1 MNEKIL
7 LIAAFTR
14 ETCYVKL
21 ALGTGYTWQKF
32 RSRSWKK
39 LWLAGKSIYLLMCPS
54 TSYAKGES
62 MKDLTDKIVK
72 LKKEK
77 KAIIL
82 AHNYQRP
89 EIQDIA
95 DYVGDSIELSRKA
108 MLEKDAEIIVFSAVD
123 FMAESAAML
132 NPEKKV
138 LLPSLG
144 ARCPMA
150 QMLTVDEIKRWKA
163 LYPNAPVVLYV
174 NTLAS
179 AKAYCDICCTSA
191 NAVEV
196 INSLDAETILFGPDR
211 NLAEYVAEKT
221 GKTLIPIP
229 EWGFCPTHLLFQPE
243 DVTATKLQYPDAA
256 VMVHPECSSEMRKVA
271 DFVGSTS
278 KMCRYARECRANTV
292 IVGTE
297 EGLLH
302 RLRKENPEK
311 RFVMAYEGAVCPNMK
326 LTTLDRLYVAL
337 KEEKYVVKV
346 PENVARKARTALERM
361 FLVKS

>member
-1 MNEKIL
+1 MN
-7 LIAAFTR
+7 
-14 ETCYVKL
+14 
-21 ALGTGYTWQKF
+21 
-32 RSRSWKK
+32 
-39 LWLAGKSIYLLMCPS
+39 
-54 TSYAKGES
+54 
-62 MKDLTDKIVK
+62 LTDKIEK

-77 KAIIL
+77 KAIVL

-108 MLEKDAEIIVFSAVD
+108 MLEQDAEIIVFAAVD
-123 FMAESAAML
+123 FMAESAVLL
-132 NPEKKV
+132 NPAKKV

-150 QMLTVDEIKRWKA
+150 QMLTVDEIKQLKVH
-163 LYPNAPVVLYV
+163 YPDAPVVLYV

-179 AKAYCDICCTSA
+179 SKAYCDICCTSA

-196 INSLDAETILFGPDR
+196 VNSLAADTIIFGPDR
-211 NLAEYVAEKT
+211 NLSEYVAEQT
-221 GKTLIPIP
+221 GKTLIPVP

-243 DVTATKLQYPDAA
+243 DVTVLKQQYPEAV
-256 VMVHPECSSEMRKVA
+256 VMVHPECSAEMRSTA
-271 DFVGSTS
+271 DFIGSTS
-278 KMCRYARECRANTV
+278 KMCRYARETPAKTI

-311 RFVMAYEGAVCPNMK
+311 EFIMAYPDAVCPNMK
-326 LTTLDRLYVAL
+326 LTTLYRVYASL
-337 KEEKYVVKV
+337 KEEKHVVKI
-346 PENVARKARTALERM
+346 PEQIATKARVALERM
-361 FLVKS
+361 FQVES

>member
-1 MNEKIL
+1 MN
-7 LIAAFTR
+7 
-14 ETCYVKL
+14 L
-21 ALGTGYTWQKF
+21 A
-32 RSRSWKK
+32 
-39 LWLAGKSIYLLMCPS
+39 
-54 TSYAKGES
+54 E
-62 MKDLTDKIVK
+62 KIVK
-72 LKKEK
+72 LKKDK

-95 DYVGDSIELSRKA
+95 DYIGDSIELSRKA
-108 MLEKDAEIIVFSAVD
+108 MMEKEAEIIVFCAVD
-123 FMAESAAML
+123 FMAESAAIL
-132 NPEKKV
+132 NPNKKV
-138 LLPSLG
+138 LLPTLG

-150 QMLTVDEIKRWKA
+150 QMLTVDEIRRQRK
-163 LYPNAPVVLYV
+163 LHPNAPVVLYV
-174 NTLAS
+174 NTLALS
-179 AKAYCDICCTSA
+179 KANCDVCCTSA

-196 INSLDAETILFGPDR
+196 IESLEADTILFGPDR

-243 DVTATKLQYPDAA
+243 DVTVLKLEHPDAK

-278 KMCRYARECRANTV
+278 KMCRYATESSAKKF

-302 RLRKENPEK
+302 RLRKENPQK
-311 RFVMAYEGAVCPNMK
+311 QFIMAYEAAVCPNMK
-326 LTTLDRLYVAL
+326 LTTLDRLYASL
-337 KEEKYVVKV
+337 KEEKFLVKV
-346 PENVARKARTALERM
+346 PENVAKKARASLERM
-361 FLVKS
+361 FETKLSAA

>member
-1 MNEKIL
+1 MN
-7 LIAAFTR
+7 
-14 ETCYVKL
+14 
-21 ALGTGYTWQKF
+21 
-32 RSRSWKK
+32 
-39 LWLAGKSIYLLMCPS
+39 
-54 TSYAKGES
+54 
-62 MKDLTDKIVK
+62 LTDKIQK
-72 LKKEK
+72 LKKQK

-108 MLEKDAEIIVFSAVD
+108 MLEQNAKIIVVAAVD
-123 FMAESAAML
+123 FMAESAAVL
-132 NPEKKV
+132 NPAKKV

-150 QMLTVDEIKRWKA
+150 QMLTVDEIKRCKVH
-163 LYPNAPVVLYV
+163 YPDAPVVLYV

-179 AKAYCDICCTSA
+179 SKAYCDICCTSA

-196 INSLDAETILFGPDR
+196 VNSLDADTILFGPDR
-211 NLAEYVAEKT
+211 NLSEYVAEQT

-229 EWGFCPTHLLFQPE
+229 EWGFCPTHVLFQPE
-243 DVTATKLQYPDAA
+243 DISVLKQKYPDAL
-256 VMVHPECSSEMRKVA
+256 VMVHPECSKEVRGEA

-278 KMCRYARECRANTV
+278 KMCRYAQETPAKKI

-311 RFVMAYEGAVCPNMK
+311 QFIIAYSNAVCPNMK
-326 LTTLDRLYVAL
+326 LITLDRVYASLE
-337 KEEKYVVKV
+337 EEKHIVKI
-346 PENVARKARTALERM
+346 PELIATKARIALERM
-361 FLVKS
+361 FQVKS

>member
-1 MNEKIL
+1 M
-7 LIAAFTR
+7 
-14 ETCYVKL
+14 
-21 ALGTGYTWQKF
+21 
-32 RSRSWKK
+32 
-39 LWLAGKSIYLLMCPS
+39 KS
-54 TSYAKGES
+54 
-62 MKDLTDKIVK
+62 LTDKILE

-89 EIQDIA
+89 EVQDIA
-95 DYVGDSIELSRKA
+95 DYIGDSIELSRKA

-123 FMAESAAML
+123 FMAESAAIL

-138 LLPSLG
+138 LLPTLG

-150 QMLTVDEIKRWKA
+150 QMLTVEEIKRAKA
-163 LYPNAPVVLYV
+163 QHPNAPVVLYV
-174 NTLAS
+174 NTLAE
-179 AKAYCDICCTSA
+179 AKAQCDICCTSA

-196 INSLDAETILFGPDR
+196 INSLDADTILFGPDR
-211 NLAEYVAEKT
+211 NLAEFAAQKT
-221 GKTLIPIP
+221 GKTVIPLP

-243 DVTATKLQYPDAA
+243 DVIVLKQQHPEAL

-271 DFVGSTS
+271 NFIGSTS
-278 KMCRYARECRANTV
+278 KMCRYAQESSAKTF

-302 RLRKENPEK
+302 RLRKENPK
-311 RFVMAYEGAVCPNMK
+311 KQFITAYEGAVCPNMK
-326 LTTLDRLYVAL
+326 LNTLDRLYASL

-346 PENVARKARTALERM
+346 PESVAKKARASLERM
-361 FLVKS
+361 FNVKN